1 MLQSSMAGKVQGSR
15 LYLPG
20 TITAQH
26 VRKRESRIPQDGCET
41 WWVRIGRGDLGVVV
55 LQPGHAAPAEER
67 DSLAQREPRVTQDP
81 GELCSPTRAA

>member
-15 LYLPG
+15 LCLSG

-41 WWVRIGRGDLGVVV
+41 W
-55 LQPGHAAPAEER
+55 
-67 DSLAQREPRVTQDP
+67 
-81 GELCSPTRAA
+81 